1 MKNLV
6 FLIGLITLFYGC
18 KEAGEGT
25 GFVETS
31 KLYPARLNNSWEY
44 EVSNKIEFYNNYG
57 QIDSTE
63 VLNWPNQIISVIK
76 TGDSVGT
83 YSNLVLFENHIVG
96 TPDVKHYI
104 WFLNND
110 DGFYSVAYAGSAGES
125 SGVSINPKLNP
136 GKKYLTI
143 EEFRKIASLENGILT
158 SLQMLVEDSIGYW
171 NPPRKA
177 LAYPLKTGQRWI
189 ELIHPWYHPWY
200 RERFI
205 NKTQTLSTSA
215 GTFNCYKVEVD
226 WPMIPNII
234 FNDYINTEYGLI
246 YREIIDDSV
255 EYSTLDNPE
264 SFFCKM
270 TSKAILVNKN
280 F

>member
-83 YSNLVLFENHIVG
+83 YSNLVLFENYIVN
-96 TPDVKHYI
+96 TPDVKHYT

-110 DGFYSVAYAGSAGES
+110 DGFYSVASAGSAGES

-143 EEFRKIASLENGILT
+143 EEFRKIASLENGILN
-158 SLQMLVEDSIGYW
+158 SLQMVVEDSIGYW
-171 NPPRKA
+171 NPPRKV
-177 LAYPLKTGQRWI
+177 LSYPLKTGQRWI
-189 ELIHPWYHPWY
+189 ELIDPWY

-215 GTFNCYKVEVD
+215 GTFNCFVVEID
-226 WPMIPNII
+226 WDMMPKFI
-234 FNDYINTEYGLI
+234 FNDYIANEYGLI
-246 YREIIDDSV
+246 YREIYADSV
-255 EYSTLDNPE
+255 GIMTSVSPDPTK
-264 SFFCKM
+264 FCKM